1 MHLLVVCTANIARSP
16 LADAMLSASLE
27 PHGVEVLSAGTQAIE
42 GYPAAELTQKMAA
55 QRGLDL
61 SEHRSQVVT
70 ASLVSDASLVVT
82 MSQRHRDRCAPLSAG
97 AGSHVFTLREL
108 VRLLRAADLD
118 DPPAQVTDRIPWMVD
133 RAHRARP
140 SASPASAPEDVH
152 DPIRDPEP
160 AWVQMAGMLDQ
171 LCGELVEALDV
182 APGWDPPPAMAE
194 DPRVPEGRTAG
205 RRRRPRWTRGST
217 R

>member
-27 PHGVEVLSAGTQAIE
+27 PHGVEVISAGTQAIE
-42 GYPAAELTQKMAA
+42 GHPAAELTQKMAA
-55 QRGLDL
+55 RRGLDL
-61 SEHRSQVVT
+61 SGHRSQVVT
-70 ASLVSDASLVVT
+70 ASLVGEAALVVT
-82 MSQRHRDRCAPLSAG
+82 MSERHRDRCAPLAAG

-118 DPPAQVTDRIPWMVD
+118 DAPAQVSERLGWVVD
-133 RAHRARP
+133 RAHLARP
-140 SASPASAPEDVH
+140 SAPPAAGPEDVH

-160 AWVQMAGMLDQ
+160 AWVQMASVLDQ
-171 LCGELVEALDV
+171 LCGELVEALGV
-182 APGWDPPPAMAE
+182 SPGWDAPLPAAE
-194 DPRVPEGRTAG
+194 DPGVLGDRTAG
-205 RRRRPRWTRGST
+205 RRRRPRWARGSV